1 MPPRATPTVRQERLG
16 IELRKMRDCAYRT
29 TTQAATLFGLDR
41 TKITQI
47 EKGYYPVTPDRVR
60 ALAAEYEEGD
70 LKYIDA
76 LARMADER
84 HKGWWEEYRG
94 SVPTGFLDTSELEY
108 FTQGMMTYQICHP
121 PGAMQTEEYSRA
133 IFQDAYP
140 PLRPRLLESRVENRL
155 RRSEILMEQGSHPYT
170 AVVHEAALRM
180 RFGGAEVAR
189 RQLDRVL
196 ELAQLP
202 HVTLHV
208 VTFEAD
214 GFKGAGQ
221 TIVHARGPVPRL
233 DTVQL
238 DAVGGPVFLHERN
251 QVENYRQIIDRM
263 IERSLSPKQSC
274 DLINRIK
281 KGI

>member
-1 MPPRATPTVRQERLG
+1 MPPRAIPTVRQERLG
-16 IELRKMRDCAYRT
+16 IELRKMRDCASRT
-29 TTQAATLFGLDR
+29 TTQAAALFGLDR

-60 ALAAEYEEGD
+60 ALAAEYEESD
-70 LKYIDA
+70 ADYIDA
-76 LARMADER
+76 LARMAGER

-94 SVPTGFLDTSELEY
+94 SVPTGFLDTSELE
-108 FTQGMMTYQICHP
+108 FFAQGMMTYQICHP

-133 IFQDAYP
+133 VFQEAYP

-155 RRSEILMEQGSHPYT
+155 RRSEILMEQGTRPYT

-180 RFGGAEVAR
+180 RFGGPEVSR
-189 RQLDRVL
+189 RQLEKIL
-196 ELAQLP
+196 EFTQLP
-202 HVTLHV
+202 HVAVHV
-208 VTFEAD
+208 VTFEAN

-221 TIVHARGPVPRL
+221 AIVHANGPVPRL

-251 QVENYRQIIDRM
+251 QVDNYRQIIDRM
-263 IERSLSPKQSC
+263 IERSLSPKQSR